1 MSKMM
6 MGQIDH
12 AKKRVQE
19 IKNEKRG
26 KAPKSPEILGGSDVL
41 SAIREGDI
49 SISAGRLRQAFDAF
63 LDRVVA
69 PTVLKKSGSY
79 ANDYTDTY
87 TISDCI
93 PGSVE
98 DALANIV
105 YAAENGEEITR
116 YEEESAEYKRLSEI
130 LDDRAAIVEDA
141 IVLGDQH
148 AALLALQEFG
158 AFNPKDFKADTL

>member
-26 KAPKSPEILGGSDVL
+26 KAPKKPSIRGGSDVL
-41 SAIREGDI
+41 KAIRDGDV
-49 SISAGRLRQAFDAF
+49 SVSAGRLREAFDAF

-69 PTVLKKSGSY
+69 ATVVSIKGTY
-79 ANDYTDTY
+79 QNDYTDTY
-87 TISDCI
+87 KISEVV
-93 PGSVE
+93 PTSVE
-98 DALANIV
+98 NALANIV
-105 YAAENGEEITR
+105 YAKENGAEIARFEAET
-116 YEEESAEYKRLSEI
+116 AEYKRISEI
-130 LDDRAAIVEDA
+130 LNDRSAVVEDA

-148 AALLALQEFG
+148 AALQALQEFA
-158 AFNPKDFKADTL
+158 AFNPEDFKAL